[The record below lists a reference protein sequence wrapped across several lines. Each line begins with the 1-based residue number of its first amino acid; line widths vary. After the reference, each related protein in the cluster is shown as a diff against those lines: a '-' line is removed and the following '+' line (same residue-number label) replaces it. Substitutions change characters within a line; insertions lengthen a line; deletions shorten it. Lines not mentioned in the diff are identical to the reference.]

1 MNGTKIP
8 SVPAAHA
15 SMELRNSI
23 YQTTAKSSRP
33 IDAAEASKLA
43 NGATAPVKANG
54 TGLPSFNVLHTCD
67 TCGADCTQIRYH
79 SLKDKKL
86 EICSPCYLDGRFPS
100 TMYSGDFV
108 KLNANIGPTTNDDW
122 SAQEILLLLEG
133 VEMYDDDWSKVEE
146 HVGTRSAQ
154 QCIRKFLELPI
165 EDPYLNT
172 EGSMGPLRFGRIPF
186 EQADNPVMSV
196 VAFLAGV
203 VGPSVAAEAAKSAM
217 HELTDGKTS
226 EQDHSSKKAAE
237 DDRMDEDGV
246 GESSTS
252 SHRPDDAP
260 EISTSVD
267 GDEYKSKSTLP
278 HSKVVRA
285 AELALKSSAKAA
297 RSLADAEDA
306 QIRSTVAQLIKLT
319 LTKLELK
326 MAQFEELEEILEE
339 ERKALESARL
349 GLLNERI
356 GVKNMLDA
364 VRAEISR
371 NGVGP
376 GVGAVVQQQSAMG
389 AMGTTGQGTIVS
401 DVQPQSLQG
410 DGAPLADGQTLQLG

>member
-1 MNGTKIP
+1 
-8 SVPAAHA
+8 
-15 SMELRNSI
+15 
-23 YQTTAKSSRP
+23 
-33 IDAAEASKLA
+33 
-43 NGATAPVKANG
+43 
-54 TGLPSFNVLHTCD
+54 
-67 TCGADCTQIRYH
+67 
-79 SLKDKKL
+79 
-86 EICSPCYLDGRFPS
+86 
-100 TMYSGDFV
+100 MYSGDFV
-108 KLNANIGPTTNDDW
+108 KIAANAAPSPNDDW
-122 SAQEILLLLEG
+122 LDQEILLLLEG

-203 VGPSVAAEAAKSAM
+203 VGPSVAAEAAKTAM
-217 HELTDGKTS
+217 RELTDGKTS
-226 EQDHSSKKAAE
+226 EKDQSSESKKVAE
-237 DDRMDEDGV
+237 DDRMDEDR
-246 GESSTS
+246 GEELST
-252 SHRPDDAP
+252 SHRPDQSLTN
-260 EISTSVD
+260 STRLD
-267 GDEYKSKSTLP
+267 GDDQTQTGKRTLP

-297 RSLADAEDA
+297 QSLADAEDA

-326 MAQFEELEEILEE
+326 MAQFEELEEIVEE

-356 GVKNMLDA
+356 GVKKMLDA
-364 VRAEISR
+364 VRAEIAR

-376 GVGAVVQQQSAMG
+376 GVGMVVQQQNAMG
-389 AMGTTGQGTIVS
+389 AMGTTGQGTAVNE
-401 DVQPQSLQG
+401 VQPQSLQG
-410 DGAPLADGQTLQLG
+410 DGAPVADGQTLQLG

>member
-1 MNGTKIP
+1 
-8 SVPAAHA
+8 
-15 SMELRNSI
+15 
-23 YQTTAKSSRP
+23 
-33 IDAAEASKLA
+33 
-43 NGATAPVKANG
+43 
-54 TGLPSFNVLHTCD
+54 
-67 TCGADCTQIRYH
+67 
-79 SLKDKKL
+79 
-86 EICSPCYLDGRFPS
+86 
-100 TMYSGDFV
+100 
-108 KLNANIGPTTNDDW
+108 
-122 SAQEILLLLEG
+122 
-133 VEMYDDDWSKVEE
+133 MYDDDWSKVEE
-146 HVGTRSAQ
+146 HIGTRSAQ

-226 EQDHSSKKAAE
+226 EQDQSPGSKNAVE
-237 DDRMDEDGV
+237 DDRMDEDGR
-246 GESSTS
+246 GESS
-252 SHRPDDAP
+252 RPDDVPAS
-260 EISTSVD
+260 STIID
-267 GDEYKSKSTLP
+267 GHAQRSLP

-297 RSLADAEDA
+297 QSLADAEDA

-356 GVKNMLDA
+356 GVKKMLDV

-371 NGVGP
+371 NGIGP
-376 GVGAVVQQQSAMG
+376 GVGVVVQQQNAMG
-389 AMGTTGQGTIVS
+389 AMGTTGQGTLVGE
-401 DVQPQSLQG
+401 VQPQSLQG

>member
-1 MNGTKIP
+1 
-8 SVPAAHA
+8 
-15 SMELRNSI
+15 MELRNSI

-33 IDAAEASKLA
+33 IDTAEASKLA
-43 NGATAPVKANG
+43 NGASAPVKANG
-54 TGLPSFNVLHTCD
+54 SGIPSSNVLHTCD
-67 TCGADCTQIRYH
+67 TCGADCTQVRYH

-86 EICSPCYLDGRFPS
+86 EICAPCYLDGRFPS

-108 KLNANIGPTTNDDW
+108 KLTANAGPTTNDDW
-122 SAQEILLLLEG
+122 SDQEVLLLLEG

-203 VGPSVAAEAAKSAM
+203 VGPSVAAEAAKMAM

-226 EQDHSSKKAAE
+226 EQDQSSESQRAVE
-237 DDRMDEDGV
+237 DDRMDEDRR
-246 GESSTS
+246 EEPSTN
-252 SHRPDDAP
+252 PDEAP
-260 EISTSVD
+260 AHSTMVD
-267 GDEYKSKSTLP
+267 GDNTQKPKRTLP

-297 RSLADAEDA
+297 QSLADAEDA

-356 GVKNMLDA
+356 GVKKMLDA
-364 VRAEISR
+364 VRAEIARS
-371 NGVGP
+371 GVGP
-376 GVGAVVQQQSAMG
+376 GVGMVVQQQNAMG
-389 AMGTTGQGTIVS
+389 AMGTTGQGAIVS
-401 DVQPQSLQG
+401 EVQPQSLQG
-410 DGAPLADGQTLQLG
+410 DGAPVADGQTLQLG

>member
-1 MNGTKIP
+1 
-8 SVPAAHA
+8 
-15 SMELRNSI
+15 
-23 YQTTAKSSRP
+23 
-33 IDAAEASKLA
+33 
-43 NGATAPVKANG
+43 
-54 TGLPSFNVLHTCD
+54 
-67 TCGADCTQIRYH
+67 
-79 SLKDKKL
+79 
-86 EICSPCYLDGRFPS
+86 
-100 TMYSGDFV
+100 MYSGDFV
-108 KLNANIGPTTNDDW
+108 KLSANAGPTTNDDW

-226 EQDHSSKKAAE
+226 DQGQSPESSKKAAE

-252 SHRPDDAP
+252 AHRPDDVPA
-260 EISTSVD
+260 ISAAVD
-267 GDEYKSKSTLP
+267 SDEHAQKSKSALP

-297 RSLADAEDA
+297 QSLADAEDA

-356 GVKNMLDA
+356 GVKKMLDA
-364 VRAEISR
+364 VRAEIAR

-376 GVGAVVQQQSAMG
+376 GVGTVVQQQSAMG
-389 AMGTTGQGTIVS
+389 AMGTTGQGTIVGE
-401 DVQPQSLQG
+401 VQPQSLQG